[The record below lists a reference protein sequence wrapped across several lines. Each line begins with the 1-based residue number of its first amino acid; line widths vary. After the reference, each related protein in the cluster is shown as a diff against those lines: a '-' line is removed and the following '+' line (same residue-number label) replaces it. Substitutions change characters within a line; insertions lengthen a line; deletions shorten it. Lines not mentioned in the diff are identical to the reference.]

1 MGERDARNFLQNVF
15 PRKAQGL
22 QIRHQARTF
31 VMIFLGES
39 DEKKQV
45 PMAKE
50 IWSSGMK
57 SYKVTLLSKCT
68 ELYSTSG
75 GY

>member
-1 MGERDARNFLQNVF
+1 
-15 PRKAQGL
+15 
-22 QIRHQARTF
+22 
-31 VMIFLGES
+31 MIFLGES

-75 GY
+75 GIKCSINVF